1 MAKEKMYTKSGYAA
15 LLEEKRR
22 VEEAIEKNKKDI
34 STARAFGDLSENSEY
49 TEAKEEQAR
58 LARRMAEVQEMID
71 NAVVVDEG
79 ETDASVVGIG
89 SIVKVFAV
97 ERNREVEYHIVG
109 SYETD
114 PDNGRI
120 SDQSPIGSCL
130 LGKRAG
136 DAAECELP
144 NGKTVHFEVR
154 DVRRDK

>member
-97 ERNREVEYHIVG
+97 ERAREIEYSIVG

-114 PDNGRI
+114 PDNGKI
-120 SDQSPIGSCL
+120 SDQSPIGACL